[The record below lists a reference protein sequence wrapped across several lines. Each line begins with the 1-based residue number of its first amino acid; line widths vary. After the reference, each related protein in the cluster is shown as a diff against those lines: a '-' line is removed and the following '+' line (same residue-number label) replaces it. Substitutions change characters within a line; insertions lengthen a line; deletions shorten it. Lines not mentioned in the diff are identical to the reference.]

1 MEVVY
6 WIVKV

>member
-6 WIVKV
+6 WF

>member
-6 WIVKV
+6 